1 MVLFGFRR
9 RSSRLATIFAMC
21 GYCRT
26 PSAHAL
32 TRRRRY
38 FTLFF
43 VPIIPMGA
51 KHFTSCTMC
60 GTTSRI
66 SKEASDHY
74 LFLLNNA
81 PKSPSAPPAEEFS
94 FAGAP
99 GPASDGQRGE
109 DSMDSPATSS
119 RESHSQ
125 S

>member
-74 LFLLNNA
+74 LFLGWAAGRGLHGFA
-81 PKSPSAPPAEEFS
+81 GYQFEGVPLPVLIRHGRPSARVEGWA
-94 FAGAP
+94 
-99 GPASDGQRGE
+99 
-109 DSMDSPATSS
+109 
-119 RESHSQ
+119 
-125 S
+125 